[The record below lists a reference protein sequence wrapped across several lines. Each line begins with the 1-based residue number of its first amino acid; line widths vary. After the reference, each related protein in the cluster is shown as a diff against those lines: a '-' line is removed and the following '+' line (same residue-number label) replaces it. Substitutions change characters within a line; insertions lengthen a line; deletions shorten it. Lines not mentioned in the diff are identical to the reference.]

1 MSEVP
6 QKLNVGEIINGAYE
20 VLTDMG
26 ENELGQTCLVRNIMT
41 MDKHLIKQ
49 LSFACDDACVSE
61 ISKAVSEFKKFSHK
75 SLASLHEF
83 FVVDK
88 TGYVV
93 MEYINGESFESHLVM
108 RRERGQILGVKA
120 AYSFLTHLCLGVD
133 VIHHAGYAY
142 GCLSPKTIFV
152 TQQGRVRIANYICAW
167 IANKF
172 LSDDKRDAYFGS
184 AFTAPEARASRD
196 AVKPV
201 ADVYSLALLFAELLS
216 NNPLSSFESSPETF
230 IAALPNVSTVAK
242 EALFQATKPDIE
254 DRFHQVQQLKDSLKN
269 AVDAPND
276 KDISSIVVGVND
288 LRALTVSSDMPVV
301 ETGSVTLRKPDLFD
315 SPVSKPAARVV
326 HSEVWIYQKDGMDY
340 GPFDH
345 KTIVEKLHQ
354 DIIDESTY
362 FFNTQ
367 TKRRQN
373 FGTIPEFADEL
384 SKWIPIREN
393 NRIIQQ
399 AEQRKKEKMAKAGIG
414 GIAFIIVGALAA
426 VIAVP
431 VIILALLPDPEPLN
445 LAAAFPAFEKEFKLP
460 KSEEVTIN
468 VGEDQ
473 AKALF
478 NAKATQAELEAAY
491 RKWEEENRRKRS
503 YHRSAKG
510 GIAGTAAGDGIETL
524 VFTGEDGQ
532 ELEPLMDWE
541 VEAQL
546 ENPRFQ
552 HKVAQC
558 VQNHA
563 GGRTVDGHLQFTI
576 QQTGSIINL
585 STSFNGELNKC
596 IISAASSIKYRASGG
611 TTKKV
616 TLPISYR

>member
-6 QKLNVGEIINGAYE
+6 QKLNVGEIINGTYE

-26 ENELGQTCLVRNIMT
+26 ENELGQTCLVRNLMT

-49 LSFACDDACVSE
+49 LSFACDDACAAE
-61 ISKAVSEFKKFSHK
+61 IQKAVSEFKTFSHK
-75 SLASLHEF
+75 SLAALHDF

-88 TGYVV
+88 TGYVL
-93 MEYINGESFESHLVM
+93 MEYINGESFESHLAM

-120 AYSFLTHLCLGVD
+120 AYSFLTHLCLGVE

-172 LSDDKRDAYFGS
+172 LPDNKRNAYFGTS
-184 AFTAPEARASRD
+184 FSAPEVRDSRD
-196 AVKPV
+196 AVKPA

-216 NNPLSSFESSPETF
+216 NNPLSNFDSSPETF
-230 IAALPNVSTVAK
+230 IAALPNVSTITK

-254 DRFHQVQQLKDSLKN
+254 DRFHQAQQLKDSLKN

-288 LRALTVSSDMPVV
+288 LRALTVSADMPVV
-301 ETGSVTLRKPDLFD
+301 ESGSISLRKPDLFD
-315 SPVSKPAARVV
+315 SPMPKPATRTT

-345 KTIVEKLHQ
+345 KTIVEKLRQ
-354 DIIDESTY
+354 DVIDETTA

-373 FGTIPEFADEL
+373 LGSIPDFAKEL
-384 SKWIPIREN
+384 QDWIPIRES
-393 NRIIQQ
+393 NRAIRA
-399 AEQRKKEKMAKAGIG
+399 AEQRKKENIAKAGIG
-414 GIAFIIVGALAA
+414 GVVFIGIG
-426 VIAVP
+426 VIAAIILVP
-431 VIILALLPDPEPLN
+431 ILVLALLPDPEPLN
-445 LAAAFPAFEKEFKLP
+445 LNAAFPAFEKEFKLP

-468 VGEDQ
+468 VGEAQ

-491 RKWEEENRRKRS
+491 KKWEEENRKKRAS
-503 YHRSAKG
+503 HRGSAKTA
-510 GIAGTAAGDGIETL
+510 AGKTAGDGIETL
-524 VFTGEDGQ
+524 VFTGEDGV
-532 ELEPLMDWE
+532 ELGPLMDWE

-558 VQNHA
+558 VQNYA
-563 GGRTVDGHLQFTI
+563 GGRTVDGHLKFTI
-576 QQTGSIINL
+576 QQTGTIINM
-585 STSFNGELNKC
+585 STSFNGELNRC
-596 IISAASSIKYRASGG
+596 IISAASSIKYRAFGG

>member
-6 QKLNVGEIINGAYE
+6 QKLNVGEIINGTYE

-26 ENELGQTCLVRNIMT
+26 ENELGQTCLVRNLTT

-49 LSFACDDACVSE
+49 LSFACDDNCICE
-61 ISKAVSEFKKFSHK
+61 IEKAVSEFKHFSHK
-75 SLASLHEF
+75 SLAGLHEF
-83 FVVDK
+83 FVVDR
-88 TGYVV
+88 TGYIV
-93 MEYINGESFESHLVM
+93 MEYINGESFESHLAM
-108 RRERGQILGVKA
+108 RHERGQILGVKV

-133 VIHHAGYAY
+133 VIHQAGYAF
-142 GCLSPKTIFV
+142 GCLSPKTVFI
-152 TQQGRVRIANYICAW
+152 TQQGRVRITNYICAW

-172 LSDDKRDAYFGS
+172 LSDAKRNAYFGNL
-184 AFTAPEARASRD
+184 FCAPEVRDSRE
-196 AVKPV
+196 AVKPA

-216 NNPLSSFESSPETF
+216 NQSLNNFDSSPETF
-230 IAALPNVSTVAK
+230 IAALPNVSTATK
-242 EALFQATKPDIE
+242 EALFQSTKPDIE
-254 DRFHQVQQLKDSLKN
+254 DRFHHVQQLKDSLKD

-301 ETGSVTLRKPDLFD
+301 DPFAAPTRKPDLFD
-315 SPVSKPAARVV
+315 NPIRPSGRVV
-326 HSEVWIYQKDGMDY
+326 HNEVWIYQKDGMDY

-345 KTIVEKLHQ
+345 QTIIEKMRQ

-373 FGTIPEFADEL
+373 FGTIPEFKAEL
-384 SKWIPIREN
+384 AEWIPIRES
-393 NRIIQQ
+393 NRAIYA
-399 AEQRKKEKMAKAGIG
+399 AEQRKKEKMAKAGISG
-414 GIAFIIVGALAA
+414 AVVIALLAFVA

-431 VIILALLPDPEPLN
+431 LIILALLPDPTPLN
-445 LAAAFPAFEKEFKLP
+445 LNAAFPAFEKRFELP
-460 KSEEVTIN
+460 KTEEVTIN
-468 VGEDQ
+468 VGDDQ
-473 AKALF
+473 AKAIF

-491 RKWEEENRRKRS
+491 KKWEEENRKKRAS
-503 YHRSAKG
+503 HRG
-510 GIAGTAAGDGIETL
+510 GKPGAPGQALGEGIETL
-524 VFTGEDGQ
+524 VFTGEDGV

-541 VEAQL
+541 VESQL

-558 VQNHA
+558 IQNHA
-563 GGRTVDGHLQFTI
+563 GGRTVDGHLKFTI
-576 QQTGSIINL
+576 QQTGSLINL
-585 STSFNGELNKC
+585 STSFNGELDKC
-596 IISAASSIKYRASGG
+596 IKGAASSIKYRPFGG

-616 TLPISYR
+616 TLPIVYR